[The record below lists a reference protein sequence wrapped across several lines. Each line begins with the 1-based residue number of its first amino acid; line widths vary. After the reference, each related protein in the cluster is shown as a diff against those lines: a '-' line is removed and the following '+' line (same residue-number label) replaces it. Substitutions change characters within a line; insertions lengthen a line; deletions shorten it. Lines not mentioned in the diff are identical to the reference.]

1 MVQHSNRFRE
11 KVFRTDHVQCA
22 RSEVTKSIG
31 GIDLFIVVAFL
42 VAIPFF
48 GFYFKRF
55 IRSGEDYFLAGKM
68 LPWWVIS
75 MSIIGTNIGA
85 YDYMGSAGGAYRFG
99 IAQAHYE
106 WIGAIPAMILSALLF
121 VPYYWKAGVYTV
133 PEFLG
138 KRYNLA
144 VRVIEAVLWG
154 TFLACVLGVFFWA
167 SGLMLNEYLGL
178 PIEVSL
184 IITAVIVGVYTITG
198 GLAAVAMT
206 DVVQLLVMFI
216 GGIALT
222 VLGLWTVGGWSG
234 MVQAITPAN
243 PDHFKLFLP
252 LDHSTYP
259 WLGIILGLGIV
270 LSPAWWCCHQAIIQR
285 TLGARSEWDAKAG
298 MMFAVFPKMFI
309 PVLVVLPGLITLALN
324 PSLVGSDMDKAF
336 PWLIKNLLPAG
347 LAGLV
352 FAAFMAALIS
362 SVDSTLNSAA
372 TLWTKDIYGRFFK
385 KNASDSHYLR
395 VGRILTFVFVVWAI
409 IFAPVTK
416 RFPGIY
422 VTMQT
427 LLSIFQGPTF
437 AITLLGIYWKRAT
450 RWGGLF
456 GLLGGVAVS
465 TLLTLM
471 TDWTFLYIAWWSFVG
486 AMVINVVVSL
496 LTPAEPLEKL
506 EGLVYGLVMKDKTI
520 QRVLNNRVE
529 GGKE

>member
-1 MVQHSNRFRE
+1 M
-11 KVFRTDHVQCA
+11 D
-22 RSEVTKSIG
+22 IM
-31 GIDLFIVVAFL
+31 GIDLVIVIAYL
-42 VAIPFF
+42 IAIPAF
-48 GFYFKRF
+48 GVYFRKYVKTE
-55 IRSGEDYFLAGKM
+55 EDYFLAGKM

-99 IAQAHYE
+99 IAQANYE
-106 WIGAIPAMILSALLF
+106 WIGAIPAMVLSALLF

-138 KRYNLA
+138 KRYNTA
-144 VRVIEAVLWG
+144 VQVIQALLWG
-154 TFLACVLGVFFWA
+154 IFLACVLGVFFWA
-167 SGLMLNEYLGL
+167 AGLMLNEYLGI

-184 IITAVIVGVYTITG
+184 IITALIVGIYTITG

-216 GGIALT
+216 GGIALS
-222 VLGLWTVGGWSG
+222 VLGLWTLGGWSG
-234 MVQAITPAN
+234 LVNAITPAH
-243 PDHFKLFLP
+243 PQHFNLFLP
-252 LDHSTYP
+252 LDNPTIP
-259 WLGIILGLGIV
+259 WLGMILGLAFV

-298 MMFAVFPKMFI
+298 MLFAAFPKMLI
-309 PVLVVLPGLITLALN
+309 PILVVLPGLLALALN
-324 PSLVGSDMDKAF
+324 PDLAGSDMDKAF

-372 TLWTKDIYGRFFK
+372 TIWTRDIYKQFFK
-385 KNASDSHYLR
+385 KEASDKHYLK
-395 VGRILTFVFVVWAI
+395 VGRILTLVFIIWAI

-416 RFPGIY
+416 KFPGIY
-422 VTMQT
+422 VAMQT

-437 AITLLGIYWKRAT
+437 AITLLGIYWKRAN

-456 GLLGGVAVS
+456 GLLGGVAIS
-465 TLLTLM
+465 TSMSIFL
-471 TDWTFLYIAWWSFVG
+471 DWSFLYIAWWSFVG
-486 AMVINVVVSL
+486 ALVINFIVSIF
-496 LTPAEPLEKL
+496 TKPEPIEKL
-506 EGLVYGLVMKDKTI
+506 EGLVYGLVMKDENI
-520 QRVLNNRVE
+520 QNIISGRAE
-529 GGKE
+529 GGK

>member
-1 MVQHSNRFRE
+1 MDIR
-11 KVFRTDHVQCA
+11 
-22 RSEVTKSIG
+22 
-31 GIDLFIVVAFL
+31 GIDLFIVVAYL
-42 VAIPFF
+42 VAIPIF
-48 GFYFKRF
+48 GVYFKRYVHT
-55 IRSGEDYFLAGKM
+55 EQDYFLAGKM

-85 YDYMGSAGGAYRFG
+85 YDYMGAAVGAYRFG
-99 IAQAHYE
+99 LAQANYE

-138 KRYNLA
+138 KRYNTA
-144 VRVIEAVLWG
+144 VRVIEAILWG
-154 TFLACVLGVFFWA
+154 SFLACVLGVFFWA

-178 PIEVSL
+178 PIEIAL
-184 IITAVIVGVYTITG
+184 IATALIVGIYTITG

-222 VLGLWTVGGWSG
+222 ILGLWTVGGWEG
-234 MVQAITPAN
+234 MIQKIIPSH

-252 LDHSTYP
+252 LDNPTYP
-259 WLGIILGLGIV
+259 WAGMIFGLAIV

-285 TLGARSEWDAKAG
+285 TLGARGEWDAKAG
-298 MMFAVFPKMFI
+298 MLFAAFPKMFI
-309 PVLVVLPGLITLALN
+309 PMLVVLPGLLTLALN
-324 PSLVGSDMDKAF
+324 PNLVGADMDKAF

-372 TLWTKDIYGRFFK
+372 TLWTRDIYQRFLVK
-385 KNASDSHYLR
+385 KASDKHYLN
-395 VGRILTFVFVVWAI
+395 VGRILTFAFLIWAI

-416 RFPGIY
+416 KFPGIY
-422 VTMQT
+422 VAMQT

-450 RWGGLF
+450 QWGGLA
-456 GLLGGVAVS
+456 GLIGGVCIS
-465 TLLTLM
+465 TTLFLFEK
-471 TDWTFLYIAWWSFVG
+471 WSFLYVAWWSFCG
-486 AMVINVVVSL
+486 SIVINIIISL
-496 LTPAEPLEKL
+496 ITRPEPTDKL
-506 EGLVYGLVMKDKTI
+506 QGLVYGLVMKDKTLQEI
-520 QRVLNNRVE
+520 LSKRAKGETNE
-529 GGKE
+529 